1 MREHPRQPT
10 MALSI
15 PSNQD
20 SQYPVKRQ
28 DIRVSFP
35 PHRRP
40 ALQLADGAYPV
51 LDISARGLRILHVGA
66 VRPDFGAHI
75 EGTLQFSDERPPVAV
90 QGLIIRVQAAD
101 VAIRCKE
108 GVLPISLILDELNH
122 ARAS

>member
-1 MREHPRQPT
+1 
-10 MALSI
+10 MALSASVTED
-15 PSNQD
+15 P
-20 SQYPVKRQ
+20 QYPVKRQ

-40 ALQLADGAYPV
+40 ALHLADGAYPV
-51 LDISARGLRILHVGA
+51 LDISSRGLRILHLGP

-75 EGTLQFSDERPPVAV
+75 EGIMRFSDERAPLPI

-108 GVLPISLILDELNH
+108 GVLPESLILDELGH
-122 ARAS
+122 ANP